1 MPFADRPTPARL
13 ALLPASV
20 ACGAQLGLRRP
31 PYTPNQAS
39 SGAVASVDARPSFE
53 RQLQRSLFVSAA
65 DVDRRWR
72 PRCGAGRRE
81 RAAAHR
87 AQERRRIEQL
97 ELACDGLCERV
108 VTRERE
114 LAELRAE
121 LGRLR
126 EEGERGMRAL
136 AGLASELKDVRR
148 QARGQATR
156 IRLRALRE
164 AADLGGRMTELARRP
179 ESRERLL
186 DSLQTAIARIGAE
199 EEGGGDLDVE
209 RAGAASPDELFD
221 GMVEIEV
228 GPLADFSQLV
238 GFEDAA
244 GGIVATSEISV
255 KRFAR
260 GRATLEMKLI
270 EPVELLRELEERSP
284 FEFRVRDRR
293 RDRLVLD
300 VDEAEAA

>member
-1 MPFADRPTPARL
+1 MDEALAARDAAL
-13 ALLPASV
+13 AVVS
-20 ACGAQLGLRRP
+20 AQL
-31 PYTPNQAS
+31 T
-39 SGAVASVDARPSFE
+39 
-53 RQLQRSLFVSAA
+53 
-65 DVDRRWR
+65 
-72 PRCGAGRRE
+72 
-81 RAAAHR
+81 AHR
-87 AQERRRIEQL
+87 AQLEGERRRIEQL

-199 EEGGGDLDVE
+199 EEAEEILTSNG
-209 RAGAASPDELFD
+209 RALRSADQLFD

-260 GRATLEMKLI
+260 GRATLEVKLI